1 MRTPEV
7 KKIDIAIEKE
17 MMDSGAMGTGT
28 VTDNIDLPDTEKEE
42 FLNCEKYDSGNY
54 YWEFDGNRLTISYA
68 EEIES

>member
-1 MRTPEV
+1 M
-7 KKIDIAIEKE
+7 KKIDNTIEKE
-17 MMDSGAMGTGT
+17 MMESGAMGTESVT
-28 VTDNIDLPDTEKEE
+28 VNIDLTDTEKEE